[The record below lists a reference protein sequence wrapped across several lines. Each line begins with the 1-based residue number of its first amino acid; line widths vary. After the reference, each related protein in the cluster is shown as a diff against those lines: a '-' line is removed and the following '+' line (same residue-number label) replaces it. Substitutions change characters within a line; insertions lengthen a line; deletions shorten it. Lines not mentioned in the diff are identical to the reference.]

1 MLIILTVRS
10 ARLGKSPKSD
20 ILFHLSTSGG
30 LSGVRKESEVLLLE
44 LQTINRWSCTIMEK
58 APTAFTMLYWR

>member
-30 LSGVRKESEVLLLE
+30 LSGVRKESEVLLLQ
-44 LQTINRWSCTIMEK
+44 LQTINRLITFKTLLRHYSKRTLTPW
-58 APTAFTMLYWR
+58 